1 MAPGALGPAAV
12 AVSLASRLPR
22 GGGGGSSLS
31 AAAWWGFSGGRLSVL
46 GGERL
51 VCVLS
56 AITCLAGMTR
66 RRGGG
71 GYLLWSQGSYTV
83 LPQWLQVKWQRRES
97 PCETGT
103 GRHPVDAKTF
113 SVQL

>member
-71 GYLLWSQGSYTV
+71 GLPFVESGFLHSSPTV
-83 LPQWLQVKWQRRES
+83 AASEMA
-97 PCETGT
+97 E
-103 GRHPVDAKTF
+103 A
-113 SVQL
+113 